1 MTPELPSSVCLAS
14 EDVPKNRRRL
24 YRLTW
29 QTTLWGEGALVRWWG
44 RRGSEGRSQV
54 QYYPDSE
61 SAQAEFRRLMR
72 LCLRHGYRA
81 LE

>member
-14 EDVPKNRRRL
+14 EDASTNRRRL

-29 QTTLWGEGALVRWWG
+29 QQTLWGEGALVRWWG

-54 QYYPDSE
+54 QYYPDPE
-61 SAQAEFRRLMR
+61 SAQAAFRRLTR
-72 LCLRHGYRA
+72 LRLQHGYRV
-81 LE
+81 LP